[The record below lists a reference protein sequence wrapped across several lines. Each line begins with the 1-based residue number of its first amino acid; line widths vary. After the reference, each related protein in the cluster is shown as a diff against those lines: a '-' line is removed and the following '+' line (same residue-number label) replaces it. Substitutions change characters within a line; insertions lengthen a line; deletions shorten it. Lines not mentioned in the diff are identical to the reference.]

1 MREAIRRERGYIALA
16 LICALLAGVSVF
28 RTAAMRTAIR
38 LSEVADFKPPVSAL
52 IDINSADISLL
63 ISLPGVGEKTAQ
75 RIIDGRPYKSVDDLR
90 KVEGIGEKT
99 LDGIRDPHTRGRRLT
114 HTARVRGPA
123 RRGRCFT
130 GAQVVK
136 FIRAGRP

>member
-28 RTAAMRTAIR
+28 RTAAMRSDTVI
-38 LSEVADFKPPVSAL
+38 EVADFKPPVSAL

-75 RIIDGRPYKSVDDLR
+75 RIIDGRPYESVDDLR
-90 KVEGIGEKT
+90 IAWAAIDSYCACTWACATWT
-99 LDGIRDPHTRGRRLT
+99 LLYG
-114 HTARVRGPA
+114 
-123 RRGRCFT
+123 
-130 GAQVVK
+130 
-136 FIRAGRP
+136 RAGR

>member
-28 RTAAMRTAIR
+28 RTASMRSDTVI
-38 LSEVADFKPPVSAL
+38 EVADFKPPVSAL

-75 RIIDGRPYKSVDDLR
+75 RIIDGRPYESVDDLR

-99 LDGIRDPHTRGRRLT
+99 LDGIRDRI
-114 HTARVRGPA
+114 RVG
-123 RRGRCFT
+123 GD
-130 GAQVVK
+130 
-136 FIRAGRP
+136 

>member
-28 RTAAMRTAIR
+28 RTAAMRSDTVI
-38 LSEVADFKPPVSAL
+38 EVADFKPPVSAL

-75 RIIDGRPYKSVDDLR
+75 RIIDGRP
-90 KVEGIGEKT
+90 
-99 LDGIRDPHTRGRRLT
+99 TRAWT
-114 HTARVRGPA
+114 TCARW
-123 RRGRCFT
+123 
-130 GAQVVK
+130 
-136 FIRAGRP
+136 RA

>member
-16 LICALLAGVSVF
+16 LIGALLAGVSVF
-28 RTAAMRTAIR
+28 RTAAMRSETVI
-38 LSEVADFKPPVSAL
+38 EVADFKPPV

-75 RIIDGRPYKSVDDLR
+75 RIIDGRPYESVDDLR

-99 LDGIRDPHTRGRRLT
+99 LDGIRDRI
-114 HTARVRGPA
+114 RVG
-123 RRGRCFT
+123 GD
-130 GAQVVK
+130 
-136 FIRAGRP
+136 

>member
-28 RTAAMRTAIR
+28 RTAAMRSDTVI
-38 LSEVADFKPPVSAL
+38 EVADFKPPVSAL

-63 ISLPGVGEKTAQ
+63 ISLPGLGEKTAQ
-75 RIIDGRPYKSVDDLR
+75 RIIDGRPYESVDDLR

-99 LDGIRDPHTRGRRLT
+99 LDGIRDRI
-114 HTARVRGPA
+114 RVG
-123 RRGRCFT
+123 GD
-130 GAQVVK
+130 
-136 FIRAGRP
+136 